1 MKTTDRKEK
10 KAQSPRIGIRGRVLL
25 YLMLFVLFVLALLWV
40 FQLQLLGAFYR
51 AYKRQQ
57 VGGAAEV
64 VVQNLANEELDSLAQ
79 RLAEQNEVNIL
90 LLDSSQTQL
99 LSAQGTRGSMVHKMA
114 HGTLKWWCSQA
125 PADGSPSEHLF
136 FIDQT
141 NYVVTGTLP
150 AGLGS
155 SPQGNAGPGGGRS
168 GGTAAE
174 GEQNGGA
181 EPPPAPQ
188 GEGFGRERDPQDIGR
203 QRESFNSLGLENDE
217 AMGLLYLR
225 RVTMPDGTPA
235 VLLLSAQITPVNAT
249 TSALRLQLIVI
260 TALILVFALLL
271 AWLISR
277 RISRPIIETN
287 TAAKSLS
294 RAQYER
300 PPHAAAYREIA
311 ELNTTLAQAAE
322 DLGQVEALQ
331 HELIANISH
340 DLRTP
345 LTMIG
350 GYAEVMRDL
359 PNENTPENMQI
370 IIDETQRLSSLVNE
384 LLDFSRMQTG
394 SITLNPTDFCL
405 TETVQAIVGRIG
417 SMVAKDGYQIVFT
430 PADAQFVTADAPRIE
445 QVVYNLIGNALTYTG
460 ADKTVTLTQTLRGR
474 SVRIEVRDTGKGIA
488 KDELPLIWNRYYR
501 TKETHKRAIIGS
513 GLGLNIVRSILE
525 MHGVPYGVDSEEGK
539 GTAFWFELPLAD
551 LDEADEA

>member
-1 MKTTDRKEK
+1 MKTTDHSEK
-10 KAQSPRIGIRGRVLL
+10 KARSPRVGIRGRVLM
-25 YLMLFVLFVLALLWV
+25 YLMLFVGFVLVLLWV
-40 FQLQLLGAFYR
+40 FQLQLLGSFYR

-57 VGGAAEV
+57 TSGAAEV
-64 VVQNLANEELDSLAQ
+64 IMQNLGNEDLESLAQ

-90 LLDSSQTQL
+90 LLDDSLTPL
-99 LSAQGTRGSMVHKMA
+99 LSAQGTRSSMVHKMA

-136 FIDQT
+136 YIDQT
-141 NYVVTGTLP
+141 NYVVSGTLP
-150 AGLGS
+150 TGLSGAS
-155 SPQGNAGPGGGRS
+155 QGNAGGGDGQSERDS
-168 GGTAAE
+168 SLTS
-174 GEQNGGA
+174 
-181 EPPPAPQ
+181 PPPPPME
-188 GEGFGRERDPQDIGR
+188 GDGFGKERDPQDIGR
-203 QRESFNSLGLENDE
+203 QREHFGALGLETSE
-217 AMGLLYLR
+217 AVGLLYLR
-225 RVTMPDGTPA
+225 RVTMADGTAA
-235 VLLLSAQITPVNAT
+235 VMLLSSQITPVSAT

-311 ELNTTLAQAAE
+311 ELNTTLEQAAE

-359 PNENTPENMQI
+359 PNENTPENMQV

-394 SITLNPTDFCL
+394 SISLSPTDFCL
-405 TETVQAIVGRIG
+405 TETVQAIVSRIG
-417 SMVAKDGYQIVFT
+417 SMVAKDGYTVRFT
-430 PADAQFVTADAPRIE
+430 PEDAQFVTADAPRIE

-460 ADKTVTLTQTLRGR
+460 ADKTVTVLQSVRGKA
-474 SVRIEVRDTGKGIA
+474 VRIEVRDTGKGIA

-513 GLGLNIVRSILE
+513 GLGLNIVRTILE
-525 MHGVPYGVDSEEGK
+525 MHGVPYGVDSEEGA
-539 GTAFWFELPLAD
+539 GTTFWFELPQAQ
-551 LDEADEA
+551 LDEA